1 MQKQQALVLHGAG
14 YVGVELTALIRQ
26 HPNLELACVTSRSQ
40 AGKPIW
46 EADRRFRG
54 TSNLMFTDPDD
65 VVPADY
71 DVIFNCSEHGA
82 GVAAVAP
89 LLATGFEGKI
99 VDLSADFRLS
109 DPGLYPPH
117 YGWDHPEPHLLDQ
130 FAYGIP
136 EINGPYAPEGHVANP
151 GCFATGLALAVY
163 PVAQHWDTMLA
174 QVTALTGASGSG
186 ARAKPTTHFPRRDN
200 SVSAYKVLNHQHLPE
215 VLQCLP
221 DSAAINFVPASGPWV
236 RGIWGTAQFRLP
248 EALADTD
255 AGGWFETC
263 YGARPLVR
271 LSAGSLP
278 VLREVVDTPFCDIGW
293 VKEGRDL
300 VVGFALDN
308 LMKGAASQAIQN
320 MNLLRGWPEETGLL

>member
-14 YVGVELTALIRQ
+14 YVGVELSALIRR

-54 TSNLMFTDPDD
+54 TSNLTFSDPQSVD
-65 VVPADY
+65 PADY
-71 DVIFNCSEHGA
+71 DAVFNCSEHGA

-89 LLATGFEGKI
+89 LLDSGFAGKI
-99 VDLSADFRLS
+99 VDLSADFRLANAA
-109 DPGLYPPH
+109 LYEPH
-117 YGWDHPEPHLLDQ
+117 YGWRHPRPQMLEQ
-130 FAYGIP
+130 FHYGIP
-136 EINGPYAPEGHVANP
+136 EIGGPYADQGHVANP

-163 PVAQHWDTMLA
+163 PVARHWSSMRA

-200 SVSAYKVLNHQHLPE
+200 SVSAYRVLDHQHLPE

-221 DSAAINFVPASGPWV
+221 DEATITFVPASGPWV

-248 EALADTD
+248 EAMAEVD
-255 AGGWFETC
+255 AGGWYEKT
-263 YGARPLVR
+263 YGDRLMVR
-271 LSAGSLP
+271 LSAGQLP

-293 VKEGRDL
+293 VQDGRDL

-320 MNLLRGWPEETGLL
+320 MNILQGWPEETGLL